1 MHVLFFRE
9 DGSEQMSRQFTSP
22 GRSYYGQDYADT
34 DHVYT
39 EGDVIEFHM
48 GHSVMRK
55 YTVVASDGKTAFVQ
69 PLR

>member
-1 MHVLFFRE
+1 MRVLFFRE

-39 EGDVIEFHM
+39 EGDVIEFRR
-48 GHSVMRK
+48 GHSLRRE

-69 PLR
+69 PT

>member
-22 GRSYYGQDYADT
+22 GRSYYGQDYVDT
-34 DHVYT
+34 NHVYP
-39 EGDVIEFHM
+39 EGYVIGFHT
-48 GHSVMRK
+48 GHGVVRE
-55 YTVVASDGKTAFVQ
+55 YIVVASDGKTAFVQ